1 LELNISIC
9 TGSRA
14 EYGILHPLIKA
25 IDSDPEINLDLI
37 VTGMHLSSEFGET
50 WKDIVNDGFFID
62 AKIPMRVK
70 GDNADSI
77 AKAVSDGVANAS
89 EYFNKKRPDILIVL
103 GDRYEIFSVV
113 QAALFHKI
121 PIAHIHGGEVTEGA
135 VDESMRHAIT
145 KMSNIHF
152 TSSDIYKKRVIQL
165 GELPERVFNIGYLS
179 IEAIK
184 NTELH
189 SKNELSE
196 IFNID
201 FNNDVYLITFH
212 PETSNWT
219 DNLDVIKNIVS
230 STEAFDSKLVITK
243 SNADEGGTKLNEY
256 LDSYAGNNKNRVVVR
271 ENLGTKKYYS
281 VMKQSKIVIG
291 NSSSGIIEAPVFG
304 VPTVNIGDRQ
314 KGRVRTQSIVDCKTD
329 KKSIIGAINEA
340 LQLSTKVK
348 AENENK
354 IINVINSSEQ
364 IINVLKSIDLKNITQ
379 KKFYDI

>member
-1 LELNISIC
+1 MKISIC

-25 IDSDPEINLDLI
+25 INSEIELDLNLI
-37 VTGMHLSSEFGET
+37 VTGMHLATKFGET
-50 WKDIVNDGFFID
+50 WKEILNDGFTID

-70 GDNADSI
+70 GDDADSI
-77 AKAVSDGVANAS
+77 AKSVSDGISNAS
-89 EYFNKKRPDILIVL
+89 GYFNEKRPDVLIVL

-165 GELPERVFNIGYLS
+165 GESPERVFNIGYLS
-179 IEAIK
+179 VEAIK
-184 NTELH
+184 NTELL

-201 FNNDVYLITFH
+201 FNNDVFLITFH

-219 DNLDVIKNIVS
+219 DNLDVIKNIIS
-230 STEAFDSKLVITK
+230 SAETFNSKLVITK
-243 SNADEGGTKLNEY
+243 SNADEGGIRLNEY
-256 LDSYAGNNKNRVVVR
+256 LDSYARKNKDRVVVR
-271 ENLGTKKYYS
+271 ENLGSKKYYS
-281 VMKQSKIVIG
+281 VMNQSKVVIG

-314 KGRVRTQSIVDCKTD
+314 KGREKAQSIIDCEID
-329 KKSIIGAINEA
+329 KGSIVAAIKEA
-340 LQLSTKVK
+340 LKSSTKVN
-348 AENENK
+348 AEKESRRLTG
-354 IINVINSSEQ
+354 INSSEQ
-364 IINVLKSIDLKNITQ
+364 IVNILKSIDLKNITQ
-379 KKFYDI
+379 KKFHDI

>member
-1 LELNISIC
+1 
-9 TGSRA
+9 
-14 EYGILHPLIKA
+14 
-25 IDSDPEINLDLI
+25 
-37 VTGMHLSSEFGET
+37 MHLATKFGET
-50 WKDIVNDGFFID
+50 WKEILNDGFTID

-70 GDNADSI
+70 GDDADSI
-77 AKAVSDGVANAS
+77 AKSVSDGISNAS
-89 EYFNKKRPDILIVL
+89 GYFNEKRPDVLIVL

-165 GELPERVFNIGYLS
+165 GESPERVFNIGYLS
-179 IEAIK
+179 VEAIK
-184 NTELH
+184 NTELL

-201 FNNDVYLITFH
+201 FNNDVFLITFH

-219 DNLDVIKNIVS
+219 DNLDVIKNIIS
-230 STEAFDSKLVITK
+230 SAETFNSKLVITK
-243 SNADEGGTKLNEY
+243 SNADEGGIRLNEY
-256 LDSYAGNNKNRVVVR
+256 LDSYARKNKDRVVVR
-271 ENLGTKKYYS
+271 ENLGSKKYYS
-281 VMKQSKIVIG
+281 VMNQSKVVIG

-314 KGRVRTQSIVDCKTD
+314 KGREKAQSIIDCEID
-329 KKSIIGAINEA
+329 KGSIVAAIKEA
-340 LQLSTKVK
+340 LKSSTKVN
-348 AENENK
+348 AEKESRRLTG
-354 IINVINSSEQ
+354 INSSEQ
-364 IINVLKSIDLKNITQ
+364 IVNILKSIDLKNITQ
-379 KKFYDI
+379 KKFHDI

>member
-1 LELNISIC
+1 LKISIC

-25 IDSDPEINLDLI
+25 INSEIELDLNLI
-37 VTGMHLSSEFGET
+37 VTGMHLATKFGET
-50 WKDIVNDGFFID
+50 WKEILNDGFTID

-70 GDNADSI
+70 GDDADSI
-77 AKAVSDGVANAS
+77 AKSVSDGISNAS
-89 EYFNKKRPDILIVL
+89 GYFNEKRPDVLIVL

-165 GELPERVFNIGYLS
+165 GESPERVFNIGYLS
-179 IEAIK
+179 VEAIK
-184 NTELH
+184 NTELL

-201 FNNDVYLITFH
+201 FNNDVFLITFH

-219 DNLDVIKNIVS
+219 DNLDVIKNIIS
-230 STEAFDSKLVITK
+230 SAETFNSKLVITK
-243 SNADEGGTKLNEY
+243 SNADEGGIRLNEY
-256 LDSYAGNNKNRVVVR
+256 LDSYARKNKDRVVVR
-271 ENLGTKKYYS
+271 ENLGSKKYYS
-281 VMKQSKIVIG
+281 VMNQSKVVIG

-314 KGRVRTQSIVDCKTD
+314 KGREKAQSIIDCEID
-329 KKSIIGAINEA
+329 KGSIVAAIKEA
-340 LQLSTKVK
+340 LKSSTKVN
-348 AENENK
+348 AEKESRRLTG
-354 IINVINSSEQ
+354 INSSEQ
-364 IINVLKSIDLKNITQ
+364 IVNILKSIDLKNITQ
-379 KKFYDI
+379 KKFHDI

>member
-1 LELNISIC
+1 MKISIC

-25 IDSDPEINLDLI
+25 INSEIELDLNLI
-37 VTGMHLSSEFGET
+37 VTGMHLATKFGET
-50 WKDIVNDGFFID
+50 WKEILNDGFTID

-70 GDNADSI
+70 GDDADSI
-77 AKAVSDGVANAS
+77 AKSVSDGISNAS
-89 EYFNKKRPDILIVL
+89 VYFNEKRPDVLIVL

-165 GELPERVFNIGYLS
+165 GESPERVFNIGYLS
-179 IEAIK
+179 VEAIK
-184 NTELH
+184 NTELL

-201 FNNDVYLITFH
+201 FNNDVFLITFH

-219 DNLDVIKNIVS
+219 DNLDVIKNIIS
-230 STEAFDSKLVITK
+230 SAETFNSKLVITK
-243 SNADEGGTKLNEY
+243 SNADEGGIRLNEY
-256 LDSYAGNNKNRVVVR
+256 LDSYARKNKDRVVVR
-271 ENLGTKKYYS
+271 ENLGSKKYYS
-281 VMKQSKIVIG
+281 VMNQSKVVIG

-314 KGRVRTQSIVDCKTD
+314 KGREKAQSIIDCEID
-329 KKSIIGAINEA
+329 KGSIVAAIKEA
-340 LQLSTKVK
+340 LKSSTKVN
-348 AENENK
+348 AEKESRRLTG
-354 IINVINSSEQ
+354 INSSEQ
-364 IINVLKSIDLKNITQ
+364 IVNILKSIDLKNITQ
-379 KKFYDI
+379 KKFHDI